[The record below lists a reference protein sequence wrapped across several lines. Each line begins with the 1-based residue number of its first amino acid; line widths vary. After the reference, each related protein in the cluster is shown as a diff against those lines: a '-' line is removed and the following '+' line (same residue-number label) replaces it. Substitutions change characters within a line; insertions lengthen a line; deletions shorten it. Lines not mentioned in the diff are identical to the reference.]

1 MTTKENVRRVQVTGG
16 STFIVSLPKRWIK
29 DTGIERGETV
39 RIVQQRDK
47 SLLLLPKDLELPKR
61 DLERSLRMTSRDHP
75 SSVVRSILSLYL
87 LGYNTIRVFTDEER
101 ISSQQKEMIR
111 EFIRKKLVGI
121 EVISDSMSEMTFQVL
136 ISYPQL
142 TVDEAL
148 KRMYLMVSTMHRDL
162 LDSFSQSD
170 LEPLSEI
177 IQADDEVDRFNFYVT
192 RQLEMAV
199 ENDELIPGIG
209 LVSPADCL
217 DYMLITKSIERI
229 ADHAVNMARN
239 VGNIKRN
246 SSGEARY
253 RLAQLSVFAVDTF
266 DDAMKSLFQRDY
278 RLADD
283 VIERKTKMEAM
294 AAQEASKVLHA
305 GFDTETTSI
314 LRLIIDST
322 KRTLEYSSDI
332 AEAVMNMT
340 VQAALR
346 ESIQSRR
353 VDTTTS

>member
-1 MTTKENVRRVQVTGG
+1 
-16 STFIVSLPKRWIK
+16 
-29 DTGIERGETV
+29 
-39 RIVQQRDK
+39 
-47 SLLLLPKDLELPKR
+47 LLPKDLELPKR

-142 TVDEAL
+142 TVDDAL
-148 KRMYLMVSTMHRDL
+148 KRMYVMVSTIHRDL
-162 LDSFSQSD
+162 LDSLSRSD
-170 LEPLSEI
+170 LEPLSVI
-177 IQADDEVDRFNFYVT
+177 IQADDEVDRFNFYIT
-192 RQLEMAV
+192 RQLNVAV
-199 ENDELIPGIG
+199 ENYELILEIG

-217 DYMLITKSIERI
+217 GYRLITKSIECI

-239 VGNIKRN
+239 VGTVKHN
-246 SSGEARY
+246 SGGEAY
-253 RLAQLSVFAVDTF
+253 NGLAELSVFAIDAF

-278 RLADD
+278 RLADN

-294 AAQEASKVLHA
+294 AAQETSRILQA
-305 GFDTETTSI
+305 GFDVETISS

-340 VQAALR
+340 IQAALHENTQNR
-346 ESIQSRR
+346 RLDSI
-353 VDTTTS
+353 TS